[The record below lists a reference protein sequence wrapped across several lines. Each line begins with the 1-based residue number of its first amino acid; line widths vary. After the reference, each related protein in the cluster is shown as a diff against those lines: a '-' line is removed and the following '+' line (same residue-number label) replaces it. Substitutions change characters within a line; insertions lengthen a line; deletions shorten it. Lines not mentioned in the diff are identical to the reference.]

1 LRGSRRWI
9 ADVVALLAAES
20 AWYRGRKLRRAC
32 RSIVFV
38 LLACGALFVTP
49 ARAQDLGNCQ
59 SSRQWT
65 WERLGE
71 NHIKLTGQVEIQCGT
86 ESMSA
91 DQVDLFT
98 DTNTVIATGS
108 VVFTSGSSRIAAD
121 RLEYNTRTKTGTF
134 YNAFGTATLQ
144 EQKKKRGVAAPVQ
157 QASLY
162 GGQEPDVYFY
172 GEKVSKIGLEKYRL
186 TKGGFTTC
194 VQPTPRWRLTSGTV
208 VLNLDHY
215 AVLTN
220 ALFRV
225 KGMPVLYL
233 PIMYYPIN
241 KEDRASGFLMP
252 LYGSSTI
259 RGTTLS
265 NAFYWAISRSQDAT
279 FLYDWF
285 SKTGSGVGTE
295 YRYVAAPGSDG
306 QIRFYNLKEHE
317 AEYSNSDGS
326 TTTTPARESY
336 QVTGNM
342 SQRLTPKFR
351 ARGRVNYFSDI
362 TVQQTYN
369 QNVFQSTNRQRVIS
383 GSVTGTVSSW
393 NINGAFDHSEFFYG
407 TTQSTLSGGTPRITF
422 QRAEKPLFG
431 TPLYLSIQGEG
442 SHLLAE
448 RRTQA
453 ATIDQGLSRFDIF
466 PRLRFPFTKWE
477 FLSLSTSV
485 AYRETFWTEQRDPKT
500 GLNLPESISRHYW
513 DLSVQVNGPVFSRIF
528 NHPGSGYAEKLKHTI
543 EPYFNVERV
552 SPIDEFDHYVQL
564 DGTDT
569 VVGRVT
575 RVSYG
580 LTNNFF
586 RKPGGPGA
594 RSSQMVSV
602 SLGQSYYTD
611 QRAAQYDLSYQT
623 AYGSAP
629 SHFSPLALQV
639 LATPT
644 NSMTAQFRAEY
655 DTQFHALRTM
665 TANGTVGFGD
675 WLHATAGWSQRR
687 FIEGLP
693 GFNDPTRLDH
703 YLNANTNWKLWD
715 HRIVGMYNFNYDIL
729 RSRFLQQRFS
739 TGYNAQCCGF
749 ALEYQQYNLTGISSS
764 PVPEDHR
771 FNFTITLAGIGTFAN
786 IFGAFGGTGGTGTTG
801 ASY

>member
-1 LRGSRRWI
+1 MRLAFRPSVFVWL
-9 ADVVALLAAES
+9 VLALLAA
-20 AWYRGRKLRRAC
+20 L
-32 RSIVFV
+32 
-38 LLACGALFVTP
+38 P
-49 ARAQDLGNCQ
+49 AHAQQLGNCQ
-59 SSRQWT
+59 SSKQWT
-65 WERLGE
+65 WERVGQE
-71 NHIKLTGQVEIQCGT
+71 GDYHWKLVGQVEIQCGN

-91 DQVDLFT
+91 DQVELFT
-98 DTNTVIATGS
+98 AKDLMIATGS

-121 RLEYNTRTKTGTF
+121 RLEYNTKTKTGTF
-134 YNAFGTATLQ
+134 YNAFGTATMQ
-144 EQKKKRGVAAPVQ
+144 EQKRRRGPTAAVMATSA
-157 QASLY
+157 QAGLY

-172 GEKVSKIGLEKYRL
+172 GQKVVKVAEKKYRL

-208 VLNLDHY
+208 VLSLEHY
-215 AVLTN
+215 AFLTN
-220 ALFRV
+220 ALFKV
-225 KGMPVLYL
+225 KGTPVLYL
-233 PIMYYPIN
+233 PVMYYPIN
-241 KEDRASGFLMP
+241 KENRASGFLMP

-265 NAFYWAISRSQDAT
+265 NAFFWAINRSQDAT

-285 SKTGSGVGTE
+285 SKTGSGVGSE

-306 QIRFYNLKEHE
+306 QIRFYNLREHE
-317 AEYSNSDGS
+317 AEYDSGNG
-326 TTTTPARESY
+326 TLTTTPARESY

-342 SQRLTPKFR
+342 SQKLSRTFR
-351 ARGRVNYFSDI
+351 ARGRVNYFSNI

-369 QNVFQSTNRQRVIS
+369 QNVFQATNRQRVIN
-383 GSVTGTVSSW
+383 GSVSGVVASW
-393 NINGAFDHSEFFYG
+393 SLNAAFDHNEFFYG

-431 TPLYLSIQGEG
+431 TPLYVSVTGEA

-448 RRTQA
+448 RRTQTS
-453 ATIDQGLSRFDIF
+453 TIDQGLSRFDIF
-466 PRLRFPFTKWE
+466 PRIRFPFTKWE
-477 FLSLSTSV
+477 FLTISSSAAV
-485 AYRETFWTEQRDPKT
+485 RETFWSEQRNQKT
-500 GLNLPESISRHYW
+500 GLNLQDPIHRQYY
-513 DLSVQVNGPVFSRIF
+513 DLSVQVTGPVFSRIF
-528 NHPGSGYAEKLKHTI
+528 AHPNSSYAEKLKHTI

-575 RVSYG
+575 RISYG
-580 LTNNFF
+580 ITNNVF
-586 RKPGGPGA
+586 RKPGGNG
-594 RSSQMVSV
+594 RSREMLSA

-639 LATPT
+639 RSMPT
-644 NSMTAQFRAEY
+644 DQITANFRAEY
-655 DTQFHALRTM
+655 DTQFHAIRTM
-665 TANGTVGFGD
+665 TADGTVTFSD

-693 GFNDPTRLDH
+693 GFNDPARLDH
-703 YLNANTNWKLWD
+703 YLNAATNWKLWD
-715 HRIVGMYNFNYDIL
+715 HRIVGRYNFNYDIL
-729 RSRFLQQRFS
+729 RKRFLQQRF
-739 TGYNAQCCGF
+739 TAGYNAQCCGF
-749 ALEYQQYNLTGISSS
+749 ALEYQQYNLSGISSS

-786 IFGAFGGTGGTGTTG
+786 IFGAFGGPGGTGQTAG
-801 ASY
+801 GY

>member
-1 LRGSRRWI
+1 MRASRRWI
-9 ADVVALLAAES
+9 ADAVALLAAES

-38 LLACGALFVTP
+38 LLACGSLFVTP
-49 ARAQDLGNCQ
+49 ARAQNLGNCQ

-65 WERLGE
+65 LERLGE
-71 NHIKLTGQVEIQCGT
+71 NHIRLTGQVEIQCGT

-98 DTNTVIATGS
+98 DTHTVIATGS

-134 YNAFGTATLQ
+134 FNAFGTATLQ

-208 VLNLDHY
+208 ILNLDHY

-220 ALFRV
+220 ALFKV
-225 KGMPVLYL
+225 KGMPVRTCRSC
-233 PIMYYPIN
+233 YPIN

-265 NAFYWAISRSQDAT
+265 NAFYWAINRSQDAT

-285 SKTGSGVGTE
+285 SKTGSGVGSE

-336 QVTGNM
+336 SVTGNM
-342 SQRLTPKFR
+342 SQKLTQKFR

-362 TVQQTYN
+362 SVQQTYN

-431 TPLYLSIQGEG
+431 TPLYLSVQGEA

-477 FLSLSTSV
+477 FLSLDERGTARRSGPSSV
-485 AYRETFWTEQRDPKT
+485 TW
-500 GLNLPESISRHYW
+500 
-513 DLSVQVNGPVFSRIF
+513 NG
-528 NHPGSGYAEKLKHTI
+528 A
-543 EPYFNVERV
+543 
-552 SPIDEFDHYVQL
+552 
-564 DGTDT
+564 
-569 VVGRVT
+569 
-575 RVSYG
+575 
-580 LTNNFF
+580 
-586 RKPGGPGA
+586 
-594 RSSQMVSV
+594 
-602 SLGQSYYTD
+602 
-611 QRAAQYDLSYQT
+611 
-623 AYGSAP
+623 
-629 SHFSPLALQV
+629 
-639 LATPT
+639 
-644 NSMTAQFRAEY
+644 
-655 DTQFHALRTM
+655 
-665 TANGTVGFGD
+665 
-675 WLHATAGWSQRR
+675 
-687 FIEGLP
+687 
-693 GFNDPTRLDH
+693 
-703 YLNANTNWKLWD
+703 
-715 HRIVGMYNFNYDIL
+715 
-729 RSRFLQQRFS
+729 
-739 TGYNAQCCGF
+739 
-749 ALEYQQYNLTGISSS
+749 
-764 PVPEDHR
+764 
-771 FNFTITLAGIGTFAN
+771 
-786 IFGAFGGTGGTGTTG
+786 
-801 ASY
+801 